1 MMTPREA
8 VEQAIFVA
16 VGAASLTRD
25 RAQGIV
31 DDLVRRG
38 QMTDE
43 EGRLTVEGLMARVR
57 AGGDAYGI
65 VGRIE
70 DGVHAILRELGIAQR
85 DDIVDVDQRIAELE
99 HRIRLLEEASGSGS
113 SGTDAAPPGAAD

>member
-1 MMTPREA
+1 MISPREA

-25 RAQGIV
+25 RAQSIV

-43 EGRLTVEGLMARVR
+43 EGRLTVEGLMGRVR
-57 AGGDAYGI
+57 GASEGEGI
-65 VGRIE
+65 VGKIE
-70 DGVHAILRELGIAQR
+70 GGLQGLLREVGIAQR
-85 DDIVDVDQRIAELE
+85 GDIADVDQRLSELE
-99 HRIRLLEEASGSGS
+99 HRIRLLEEVSV
-113 SGTDAAPPGAAD
+113 TRPDTPPAG

>member
-1 MMTPREA
+1 MISPREA

-25 RAQGIV
+25 RAQAIV

-43 EGRLTVEGLMARVR
+43 EGRVTVENLMAKVK
-57 AGGDAYGI
+57 ASGDGQGI

-70 DGVHAILRELGIAQR
+70 GGVHGLLRELGIAQR
-85 DDIVDVDQRIAELE
+85 DDIADVDQRIAELE
-99 HRIRLLEEASGSGS
+99 HRIRLLEEAA
-113 SGTDAAPPGAAD
+113 GTTPAPPSGDAG

>member
-1 MMTPREA
+1 MISPREA

-25 RAQGIV
+25 RAQAIV

-43 EGRLTVEGLMARVR
+43 EGRLTVDGLMARVR
-57 AGGDAYGI
+57 NSGEGQGIVGKIEERVAEGVFTAANREELIALAEGKAELIEGGMGDAYEG
-65 VGRIE
+65 
-70 DGVHAILRELGIAQR
+70 
-85 DDIVDVDQRIAELE
+85 
-99 HRIRLLEEASGSGS
+99 
-113 SGTDAAPPGAAD
+113 PK

>member
-1 MMTPREA
+1 MMSPREA

-25 RAQGIV
+25 RAQAIV

-43 EGRLTVEGLMARVR
+43 EGRVTRHFGNRPGGARDHRNSGGERFENRKAETFVE
-57 AGGDAYGI
+57 
-65 VGRIE
+65 
-70 DGVHAILRELGIAQR
+70 
-85 DDIVDVDQRIAELE
+85 
-99 HRIRLLEEASGSGS
+99 
-113 SGTDAAPPGAAD
+113 

>member
-1 MMTPREA
+1 MISPREA

-25 RAQGIV
+25 RAQAIV

-38 QMTDE
+38 QITDE
-43 EGRLTVEGLMARVR
+43 EGRVTVENLMAKVR
-57 AGGDAYGI
+57 ASGEGQGI

-70 DGVHAILRELGIAQR
+70 GGVHGLLREFGIAQR
-85 DDIVDVDQRIAELE
+85 DDIADVDQRIAELE
-99 HRIRLLEEASGSGS
+99 HRIRLLEEASGTTPAASAD
-113 SGTDAAPPGAAD
+113 DAG

>member
-1 MMTPREA
+1 MISPREA

-16 VGAASLTRD
+16 VGAASLTRE

-43 EGRLTVEGLMARVR
+43 EGRRTVEGLMDRVR
-57 AGGDAYGI
+57 ASGEQQGI
-65 VGRIE
+65 VGKIE
-70 DGVHAILRELGIAQR
+70 GGVHGLLRELGIAQR
-85 DDIVDVDQRIAELE
+85 DEIADVDQRIAELE
-99 HRIRLLEEASGSGS
+99 HRIRLLEEAA
-113 SGTDAAPPGAAD
+113 GTAPSAGDAPPTG

>member
-1 MMTPREA
+1 MISPREA

-25 RAQGIV
+25 RAQAIV

-43 EGRLTVEGLMARVR
+43 EGRVTVENLMAKVK
-57 AGGDAYGI
+57 ASGEGQGI
-65 VGRIE
+65 VGKIE
-70 DGVHAILRELGIAQR
+70 GGVHGLLRELGIAQR
-85 DDIVDVDQRIAELE
+85 DDIADVDQRIAELE
-99 HRIRLLEEASGSGS
+99 HRIRLLEEASGATPAPPAG
-113 SGTDAAPPGAAD
+113 DAA

>member
-1 MMTPREA
+1 MMSPREA

-25 RAQGIV
+25 RAQAIV

-43 EGRLTVEGLMARVR
+43 EGRATVDGLMARAR
-57 AGGDAYGI
+57 AAGQSQGI

-70 DGVHAILRELGIAQR
+70 DGVHGLLADLGIARR
-85 DDIVDVDQRIAELE
+85 DDIADVDQRIADLE
-99 HRIRLLEEASGSGS
+99 HRIRLLEEAAGMAP
-113 SGTDAAPPGAAD
+113 AAPGDADD

>member
-1 MMTPREA
+1 MISPREA

-57 AGGDAYGI
+57 ASGEAQGI
-65 VGRIE
+65 LGMIE
-70 DGVHAILRELGIAQR
+70 GGVHGLLRELGIAQR
-85 DDIVDVDQRIAELE
+85 ADIGDVEQRITELE
-99 HRIRLLEEASGSGS
+99 HRIRLLEEAA
-113 SGTDAAPPGAAD
+113 GTAAVATPPAD